1 MRLATAEAAEQRAC
15 ARLLAAEQR
24 GHALG
29 EQCRRLHARL
39 GRTEV
44 DLVGTCCRACC
55 PSPTYQHPPSF
66 LSCRGMALFC
76 VTPVPGTLPFP
87 ETMQAQLRRQNE
99 SMLRDVSLKAG
110 ALREHQAKHDS
121 SRVEIEQ
128 LQQQVRP
135 QDLANAYSSLPELM
149 LLSSMV
155 TWSRPWI
162 HHVHYHECMRVHE
175 LYFRCRTLSALVSQC
190 PEAVLLQ

>member
-135 QDLANAYSSLPELM
+135 KTWQMHIHLCLSLCCSLQWSPGQDRGSIM
-149 LLSSMV
+149 CTTM
-155 TWSRPWI
+155 
-162 HHVHYHECMRVHE
+162 
-175 LYFRCRTLSALVSQC
+175 SA
-190 PEAVLLQ
+190 